1 MRLRGLSKAGAVLA
15 VIFALSAWTTAE
27 AQDPWKKSSRFTC
40 SVDNIGATLTEMTGC
55 AALSAV
61 GLQTPRYYISSIVAQ
76 STTTT
81 GGTFTISSG
90 TGTNCG
96 TGTTAMLASNTARFS
111 APANTA
117 TPALL
122 RFDPPLQA
130 TPGHALCLLGVATNT
145 TTAVITGYIAP

>member
-1 MRLRGLSKAGAVLA
+1 MRRLLLALVLCLT
-15 VIFALSAWTTAE
+15 FALPVESQEAWKRTGT
-27 AQDPWKKSSRFTC
+27 RFTC
-40 SVDNIGATLTEMTGC
+40 TVDNIAATLTEMTGC
-55 AALSAV
+55 AVLAANL
-61 GLQTPRYYISSIVAQ
+61 GQTPAYYISSIVAQ

-96 TGTTAMLASNTARFS
+96 TGTTAVLASTTARFS

-122 RFDPPLQA
+122 RFDPPLRA
-130 TPGHALCLLGVATNT
+130 TTGHALCLLGVATNT
-145 TTAVITGYIAP
+145 TTAVVTGYIAP